1 MAFVPQESPVMKA
14 ALVKQLDGIF
24 RFEEIEIDN
33 PVGAEVLVSIK
44 ASGLCHSDLH
54 LAQTDFGIPLPA
66 VYGHELAGVVEA
78 IGPEVTDFKIGDH
91 VVASLIQFCGHCFP
105 CRDGRTY
112 QCAQPQET
120 VRGADAAPRLTLDGK
135 PLVQAFGT
143 GGFAEKTLVHQNQL
157 VGVPP
162 EMPFPQAAL
171 LACGT
176 VTGAGAVLNTAK
188 VRPGE
193 SIAVIG
199 IGGVGLNVIS
209 GGVLASAGRIIAID
223 RQPAK
228 EALARKFGA
237 TDFIN
242 PELCDPIAAIQELVP
257 GGVDHAFEVIG
268 LKPTAEMAIK
278 ILRTGGTAYMIGAH
292 KPGSAI
298 DLNVQDDLVGLQKSV
313 RGVYMGSSNFKHD
326 VPMYAD
332 LYLRGL
338 LNLDDLLSREIDLS
352 EINEAYKELEGGAI
366 ARSVITSFR

>member
-1 MAFVPQESPVMKA
+1 MKA
-14 ALVKQLDGIF
+14 AIVKQLDGMF
-24 RFEEIEIDN
+24 RVENVEIDA
-33 PVGAEVLVSIK
+33 PAHQEVLVRVK

-78 IGPEVTDFKIGDH
+78 IGPEVTEFAVGDH
-91 VVASLIQFCGHCFP
+91 VVASLIQFCGSCFP
-105 CRDGRTY
+105 CHDGRTY
-112 QCAQPQET
+112 QCDHPQHT
-120 VRGADAAPRLTLDGK
+120 VRDTGAPSRLKQDGE
-135 PLVQAFGT
+135 PLGQAFGT
-143 GGFAEKTLVHQNQL
+143 GGFAEMTLIHQNQL
-157 VGVPP
+157 VAIPK

-176 VTGAGAVLNTAK
+176 VTGVGAVLNTAQ
-188 VRPGE
+188 VRAGQ
-193 SIAVIG
+193 SVAVIG

-209 GGVLASAGRIIAID
+209 GAVLAAAGTIVAID

-228 EALARKFGA
+228 EVLARKFGA
-237 TDFIN
+237 THFVN
-242 PELCDPIAAIQELVP
+242 PEDGDPVEAIRRIVP
-257 GGVDHAFEVIG
+257 GGIDHAFEVVG

-326 VPMYAD
+326 IPMYAD
-332 LYLRGL
+332 LYLRGR
-338 LNLDDLLSREIDLS
+338 LNLDDLISREIDIS
-352 EINEAYKELEGGAI
+352 EINDAYRELEGGAI
-366 ARSVITSFR
+366 ARCVITSFR

>member
-1 MAFVPQESPVMKA
+1 MKMKA
-14 ALVKQLDGIF
+14 AVVTQLDGTFHI
-24 RFEEIEIDN
+24 EDVEIADPI
-33 PVGAEVLVSIK
+33 GAEVLVRVK

-54 LAQTDFGIPLPA
+54 LAETDFGIPLPA
-66 VYGHELAGVVEA
+66 VFGHELAGIVEQ
-78 IGPEVTDFKIGDH
+78 IGPDVTDFALGDH

-105 CRDGRTY
+105 CHDGRTY
-112 QCAQPQET
+112 QCNHPEET
-120 VRGADAAPRLTLDGK
+120 VRSSEQAPRLRRQDA
-135 PLVQAFGT
+135 PLTQVFGT
-143 GGFAEKTLVHQNQL
+143 GGFAELTIVHQNQL
-157 VGVPP
+157 VAVPKA
-162 EMPFPQAAL
+162 MPFPQAAL

-176 VTGAGAVLNTAK
+176 VTGAGAVLNTAQVK
-188 VRPGE
+188 AGQ

-209 GGVLASAGRIIAID
+209 GAILAAAGRIIAID
-223 RQPAK
+223 NQPEK

-242 PELCDPIAAIQELVP
+242 PDDGDPVEAVKELVP

-268 LKPTAEMAIK
+268 LKSTAEMSIK
-278 ILRTGGTAYMIGAH
+278 MLRTGGTAYMIGAH

-332 LYLRGL
+332 LYLRGQ
-338 LNLDDLLSREIDLS
+338 LNLDDLLSREIDIS
-352 EINEAYKELEGGAI
+352 QINEAYEELSDGKI
-366 ARSVITSFR
+366 ARSVITSFN